1 MKKFIV
7 SLALLGLMS
16 RLRARRSK
24 GAAITV
30 GMTTA
35 TAATGIIGGAD
46 VAAITAGTIAAGTTG
61 AATKDT
67 DAMLA
72 GMTVARWT
80 DATSAASCARSA
92 PSGAKPTGAP
102 TVAAAGDGSPQG
114 RKKAALGGR
123 RSMFPSAA

>member
-1 MKKFIV
+1 MT
-7 SLALLGLMS
+7 AMS
-16 RLRARRSK
+16 RLRARWSK

-72 GMTVARWT
+72 GMNAGFFN
-80 DATSAASCARSA
+80 DFK
-92 PSGAKPTGAP
+92 GALDKCLKVTGETLPNKENTAKYEKLFYKYKRI
-102 TVAAAGDGSPQG
+102 ANALAGIYDD
-114 RKKAALGGR
+114 
-123 RSMFPSAA
+123 